1 MDCSSTSELYIC
13 KKLGITGENVMCV
26 SVAPRR
32 GARRHTR
39 AADEYARGLCG
50 RYTSNY
56 TSKADL
62 ATAFDMGCVMNL
74 DDMTLVRCAEHAAC
88 AGARKQHRLFARVC
102 NGLALARA
110 ESRAPPA
117 PGGRLGGGAWQ
128 DAGAH
133 QLPPEP
139 RPRQDRL

>member
-102 NGLALARA
+102 NGAGVGARREPRAARA
-110 ESRAPPA
+110 RWTTWWRCVA
-117 PGGRLGGGAWQ
+117 GRRSSSAS
-128 DAGAH
+128 A
-133 QLPPEP
+133 
-139 RPRQDRL
+139 